1 MSLVCAKVCASTQ
14 RRLFLLSG
22 PAVSLHTPSQGC
34 QVSLLPFT
42 ALCQAAPQRCPP
54 CTPINK
60 ALADAALLLP
70 SPLPACSLQLH
81 SLSSVHHLAVPSTW
95 PCSSP
100 GRIQHGRGPP
110 AASALLCSALPQRR
124 LREAQPAPPV
134 LFLPLL
140 PALQPSVLNPQAL
153 LALSAPQ
160 DVPMPCDTSCFPHP
174 LPLVLPSGWE
184 GAAKGAGMG
193 LGGLSRCPGADS
205 LDVQH
210 PTASSDLFRGSVVL
224 YPARGGGQP
233 HLGSLAGTRV
243 PCAGKGSSPR
253 RRSPSPFPPRLASG
267 CVTRSK
273 LQLGAG
279 VLLSNGPGWEGAA
292 PSSPFASPEASIRG
306 APATPWRGAVCP
318 GLALMDVPVGR
329 LLGREL
335 LGTQLAVTS
344 SRQTGEVSDASPLA
358 PALAPRALAPR
369 PALRPQGCSEPPRAA
384 GGAQPRSPCCCVRVQ
399 PCPAP
404 APCFL
409 GGFSHY

>member
-1 MSLVCAKVCASTQ
+1 MGAAGAAGSLGAAGSPCPGGSCAMSLVCAKVCASTQ
-14 RRLFLLSG
+14 RRPFLLSG

-70 SPLPACSLQLH
+70 SPLPARSLQLH

-95 PCSSP
+95 LCSSP

-140 PALQPSVLNPQAL
+140 PALQPSVPNPQAL

-160 DVPMPCDTSCFPHP
+160 DVPMPYDTSCFPHP

-210 PTASSDLFRGSVVL
+210 PTASSDLFGGSVVL
-224 YPARGGGQP
+224 YPARGRDSLTWGAW
-233 HLGSLAGTRV
+233 LGHWCLV
-243 PCAGKGSSPR
+243 PGR
-253 RRSPSPFPPRLASG
+253 
-267 CVTRSK
+267 
-273 LQLGAG
+273 
-279 VLLSNGPGWEGAA
+279 GAA
-292 PSSPFASPEASIRG
+292 PDMGSA
-306 APATPWRGAVCP
+306 APPLPSHHAWP
-318 GLALMDVPVGR
+318 
-329 LLGREL
+329 
-335 LGTQLAVTS
+335 Q
-344 SRQTGEVSDASPLA
+344 DASPAANCSSVQGSCSLMDRGGKVQ
-358 PALAPRALAPR
+358 LHPR
-369 PALRPQGCSEPPRAA
+369 PSHHRRPPLAGPPPPPGGVRCAQGWP
-384 GGAQPRSPCCCVRVQ
+384 
-399 PCPAP
+399 
-404 APCFL
+404 
-409 GGFSHY
+409 